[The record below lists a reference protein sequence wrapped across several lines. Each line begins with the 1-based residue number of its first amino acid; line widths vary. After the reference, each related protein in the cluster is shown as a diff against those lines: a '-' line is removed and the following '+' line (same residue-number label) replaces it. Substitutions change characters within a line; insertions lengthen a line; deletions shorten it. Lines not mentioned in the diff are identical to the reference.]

1 MILSVQNICK
11 TYLDYESNF
20 KRFASW
26 FSKNKKNKEEKNV
39 KTVLKDV
46 SFDVGAGE
54 VVGLI
59 GQNGA
64 GKSTLLKIISRTLKP
79 SSGRVTSGAKIS
91 SILELGMGFHGDLTG
106 RQNAYQSCSLMGY
119 SKEQI
124 DEIITYIEDFAEI
137 GEYFDY
143 PVRIYSS
150 GMQMR
155 LAFSVVTA
163 NRPDILIIDEALSV
177 GDVYFQHK
185 SFDKIKE
192 FKSLGTTLII
202 VSHDSGAIK
211 SICDRVI
218 LLEKGQILKDG
229 EPEAVLDYY
238 NALISKKQDVQISQ
252 ITLQNG
258 KIATIS
264 GNKKACIKNVEIL
277 DAAGKKIQ
285 NLEVGKKIKLKV
297 TVQANENLPSLV
309 LGYQIKNRFSQ
320 VVYGTN
326 TYHLKQAL
334 KNLKKGEEYDF
345 SFEFDANLG
354 VGSFSVTI
362 ALHDSDNHLQNN
374 YEWRDNAIIFNV
386 VNFSKPD
393 FVGLA
398 YLEPSLEIKRING

>member
-26 FSKNKKNKEEKNV
+26 FSKNKEEKNV

-64 GKSTLLKIISRTLKP
+64 GKSTLLKIISHTLKP
-79 SSGRVTSGAKIS
+79 SSGRVTSSAKIS

-124 DEIITYIEDFAEI
+124 DEIIAYIEDFAEI

-252 ITLQNG
+252 VALENG

-334 KNLKKGEEYDF
+334 KNLKKGEEYNF

-398 YLEPSLEIKRING
+398 YLEPSLEVKRING

>member
-26 FSKNKKNKEEKNV
+26 FSKNKEEKNV

-64 GKSTLLKIISRTLKP
+64 GKSTLLKIISHTLKP

-124 DEIITYIEDFAEI
+124 DEIIAYIEDFAEI

-252 ITLQNG
+252 ITLENG
-258 KIATIS
+258 KTATVS

-297 TVQANENLPSLV
+297 TVLANENLPSLV

>member
-26 FSKNKKNKEEKNV
+26 FSNNKEEKNV

-64 GKSTLLKIISRTLKP
+64 GKSTLLKIISHTLKP
-79 SSGRVTSGAKIS
+79 SSGRVTSSAKIS

-124 DEIITYIEDFAEI
+124 DEIIAYIEDFAEI

-252 ITLQNG
+252 VALENG

-354 VGSFSVTI
+354 VGSFSVTL

-398 YLEPSLEIKRING
+398 YLEPSLEVKRING

>member
-26 FSKNKKNKEEKNV
+26 FSKNKEEKNV

-124 DEIITYIEDFAEI
+124 DEIIAYIEDFAEI

-252 ITLQNG
+252 ITLENG
-258 KIATIS
+258 KTATVS

-297 TVQANENLPSLV
+297 TVLANENLPSLV

>member
-26 FSKNKKNKEEKNV
+26 FSKNKEEKNV

-258 KIATIS
+258 KIATVS

>member
-26 FSKNKKNKEEKNV
+26 FSKNKEEKNV

-124 DEIITYIEDFAEI
+124 DEIIAYIEDFAEI

-258 KIATIS
+258 KTATVS

-386 VNFSKPD
+386 VNFNKPD

>member
-26 FSKNKKNKEEKNV
+26 FSKNKEEKNV

-64 GKSTLLKIISRTLKP
+64 GKSTLLKIISHTLKP
-79 SSGRVTSGAKIS
+79 SSGRVTSSAKIS

-124 DEIITYIEDFAEI
+124 DEIIAYIEDFAEI

-252 ITLQNG
+252 VALENG

-354 VGSFSVTI
+354 VGSFSVTL

>member
-26 FSKNKKNKEEKNV
+26 FSKNKEEKNV

-46 SFDVGAGE
+46 NFDVGAGE

-124 DEIITYIEDFAEI
+124 DEIIAYIEDFAEI

-258 KIATIS
+258 KIATVS

-398 YLEPSLEIKRING
+398 YLEPSLEVKRING

>member
-26 FSKNKKNKEEKNV
+26 FSKNKEEKNV
-39 KTVLKDV
+39 KTVLEDV

-79 SSGRVTSGAKIS
+79 SSGRVTSSAKIS

-124 DEIITYIEDFAEI
+124 DEIIAYIEDFAEI

-258 KIATIS
+258 KTATIS

-345 SFEFDANLG
+345 GFEFDANLG

-398 YLEPSLEIKRING
+398 YLEPSLEVKRING

>member
-26 FSKNKKNKEEKNV
+26 FSKNKEEKNV

-124 DEIITYIEDFAEI
+124 DEIIAYIEDFAEI

-258 KIATIS
+258 KTATVS

-345 SFEFDANLG
+345 SIEFDANLG
-354 VGSFSVTI
+354 VGSFSVTL

>member
-26 FSKNKKNKEEKNV
+26 FSKNKEEKNV

-64 GKSTLLKIISRTLKP
+64 GKSTLLKIISHTLKP
-79 SSGRVTSGAKIS
+79 SSGHVTSGAKIS

-252 ITLQNG
+252 VALENG

-277 DAAGKKIQ
+277 DAVGKKIQ

-398 YLEPSLEIKRING
+398 YLEPSLEVKRING

>member
-26 FSKNKKNKEEKNV
+26 FSKNKEEKNV

-64 GKSTLLKIISRTLKP
+64 GKSTLLKIISHTLKP
-79 SSGRVTSGAKIS
+79 SSGRVTSSAKIS

-124 DEIITYIEDFAEI
+124 DEIIAYIEDFAEI

-252 ITLQNG
+252 IALENG
-258 KIATIS
+258 KTATIS

-277 DAAGKKIQ
+277 DTAGKKIQ

-354 VGSFSVTI
+354 VGSFSVTL

>member
-26 FSKNKKNKEEKNV
+26 FSKNKEEKNV

-64 GKSTLLKIISRTLKP
+64 GKSTLLKIISHTLKP
-79 SSGRVTSGAKIS
+79 SSGRVTSSAKIS

-124 DEIITYIEDFAEI
+124 DEIIAYIEDFAEI

-258 KIATIS
+258 KTATVS

-297 TVQANENLPSLV
+297 TVLANENLPSLV

>member
-26 FSKNKKNKEEKNV
+26 FSKNKEEKNV

-124 DEIITYIEDFAEI
+124 DEIIAYIEDFAEI

-258 KIATIS
+258 KIATVS

-277 DAAGKKIQ
+277 DATGKKIQ

-398 YLEPSLEIKRING
+398 YLEPSLEVKRING

>member
-26 FSKNKKNKEEKNV
+26 FSKNKEEKNV

-79 SSGRVTSGAKIS
+79 SSGCVTSGAKIS

-124 DEIITYIEDFAEI
+124 DEIIAYIEDFAEI

-252 ITLQNG
+252 VALENG

-398 YLEPSLEIKRING
+398 YLEPSLEIKRINE

>member
-26 FSKNKKNKEEKNV
+26 FSKNKEEKNV

-64 GKSTLLKIISRTLKP
+64 GKSTLLKIISHTLKP
-79 SSGRVTSGAKIS
+79 SSGRVTSSAKIS

-124 DEIITYIEDFAEI
+124 DEIIAYIEDFAEI

-252 ITLQNG
+252 VALENG

-264 GNKKACIKNVEIL
+264 GSKKACIKNVEIL
-277 DAAGKKIQ
+277 DASGKKIQ

-354 VGSFSVTI
+354 VGSFSVTL

-398 YLEPSLEIKRING
+398 YLEPNLEIKRING

>member
-26 FSKNKKNKEEKNV
+26 FSKNKEEKNV

-124 DEIITYIEDFAEI
+124 DEIIAYIEDFAEI

-258 KIATIS
+258 KTATVS

-386 VNFSKPD
+386 INFSKPD

>member
-26 FSKNKKNKEEKNV
+26 FSKNKEEKNV

-124 DEIITYIEDFAEI
+124 DEIIAYIEDFAEI

-258 KIATIS
+258 KTATVS

-297 TVQANENLPSLV
+297 TVLANENLPSLV

-354 VGSFSVTI
+354 FGSFSVTI

>member
-26 FSKNKKNKEEKNV
+26 FSKNKEEKNV

-64 GKSTLLKIISRTLKP
+64 GKSTLLKIISHTLKP

-252 ITLQNG
+252 VALENG
-258 KIATIS
+258 KIATVS

-297 TVQANENLPSLV
+297 TVQANENLQSLV

-354 VGSFSVTI
+354 VGSFSVTL
-362 ALHDSDNHLQNN
+362 ALHDNDNHLQNN

-398 YLEPSLEIKRING
+398 YLEPNLEIKRING

>member
-26 FSKNKKNKEEKNV
+26 FSKNKEEKNV

-258 KIATIS
+258 KTATVS

-277 DAAGKKIQ
+277 DASGKKIQ

-297 TVQANENLPSLV
+297 TVLANENLPSLV

>member
-26 FSKNKKNKEEKNV
+26 FSKNKEEKNV

-124 DEIITYIEDFAEI
+124 DEIIAYIEDFAEI

-258 KIATIS
+258 KTATVS

>member
-26 FSKNKKNKEEKNV
+26 FSKNKEEKNV

-124 DEIITYIEDFAEI
+124 DEIIAYIEDFSEI

-252 ITLQNG
+252 IALENG
-258 KIATIS
+258 KTATIS

-354 VGSFSVTI
+354 VGSFSVTL

>member
-26 FSKNKKNKEEKNV
+26 FSKNKEEKNV

-64 GKSTLLKIISRTLKP
+64 GKSTLLKIISHTLKP

-124 DEIITYIEDFAEI
+124 DEIIAYIEDFAEI

-252 ITLQNG
+252 VALENG

-297 TVQANENLPSLV
+297 TVQANENLLSLV

-354 VGSFSVTI
+354 VGSFSVTL

>member
-26 FSKNKKNKEEKNV
+26 FSKNKEEKNV

-258 KIATIS
+258 KTATIS

>member
-26 FSKNKKNKEEKNV
+26 FSKNKEEKNV

-79 SSGRVTSGAKIS
+79 SSGRVTSSAKIS

-252 ITLQNG
+252 VALENG
-258 KIATIS
+258 KTATIS

-345 SFEFDANLG
+345 GFEFDANLG

>member
-26 FSKNKKNKEEKNV
+26 FSKNKEEKNV

-64 GKSTLLKIISRTLKP
+64 GKSTLLKIISHTLKP

-258 KIATIS
+258 KTATIS

-345 SFEFDANLG
+345 NFEFDANLG

>member
-26 FSKNKKNKEEKNV
+26 FSKNKEEKNV

-64 GKSTLLKIISRTLKP
+64 GKSTLLKIISHTLKP

-124 DEIITYIEDFAEI
+124 DEIIAYIEDFAEI

-163 NRPDILIIDEALSV
+163 NRPDIRIIDEALSV

-252 ITLQNG
+252 IALENG
-258 KIATIS
+258 KTATIS

-354 VGSFSVTI
+354 VGSFSVTL

-386 VNFSKPD
+386 VNFSKLD

>member
-26 FSKNKKNKEEKNV
+26 FSKNKEEKNV

-258 KIATIS
+258 KIATVS

-297 TVQANENLPSLV
+297 TVQANENLQSLV

>member
-26 FSKNKKNKEEKNV
+26 FSKNKEEKNV

-124 DEIITYIEDFAEI
+124 DEIIAYIEDFAEI

-258 KIATIS
+258 KIATVS

-345 SFEFDANLG
+345 SFEFEANLG

-398 YLEPSLEIKRING
+398 YLEPSLEVKRING

>member
-20 KRFASW
+20 KRFVSW
-26 FSKNKKNKEEKNV
+26 FSKNKEEKNV

-64 GKSTLLKIISRTLKP
+64 GKSTLLKIISHTLKP
-79 SSGRVTSGAKIS
+79 SSGRVTSSAKIS

-124 DEIITYIEDFAEI
+124 DEIIAYIEDFAEI

-252 ITLQNG
+252 IALENG
-258 KIATIS
+258 KTATIS

-354 VGSFSVTI
+354 VGSFSVTL

>member
-26 FSKNKKNKEEKNV
+26 FSKNKEEKNV

-252 ITLQNG
+252 VALENG

-297 TVQANENLPSLV
+297 TVQANENLQSLV

-354 VGSFSVTI
+354 VGSFSVTL

-398 YLEPSLEIKRING
+398 YLEPSLEVKRING

>member
-26 FSKNKKNKEEKNV
+26 FSKNKEEKNV

-64 GKSTLLKIISRTLKP
+64 GKSTLLKIISHTLKP
-79 SSGRVTSGAKIS
+79 SSGRVTSSAKIS

-124 DEIITYIEDFAEI
+124 DEIIAYIEDFAEI

-252 ITLQNG
+252 VALENG

-334 KNLKKGEEYDF
+334 KNLKKGEEDDF

-354 VGSFSVTI
+354 VGSFSVTL

-398 YLEPSLEIKRING
+398 YLEPNLEIKRING

>member
-26 FSKNKKNKEEKNV
+26 FSKNKEEKNV

-124 DEIITYIEDFAEI
+124 DEIIAYIEDFAEI

-258 KIATIS
+258 KTATVS

-297 TVQANENLPSLV
+297 TVLANENLPSLV

-345 SFEFDANLG
+345 SFEFEANLG

>member
-26 FSKNKKNKEEKNV
+26 FSKNKEEKNV

-64 GKSTLLKIISRTLKP
+64 GKSTLLKIISHTLKP
-79 SSGRVTSGAKIS
+79 SSGRVTSRAKIS

-124 DEIITYIEDFAEI
+124 DEIIAYIEDFAEI

-252 ITLQNG
+252 VALENG
-258 KIATIS
+258 KIATVS

-297 TVQANENLPSLV
+297 TVQANENLLSLV

>member
-26 FSKNKKNKEEKNV
+26 FSKNKEEKNV

-124 DEIITYIEDFAEI
+124 DEIIAYIEDFAEI

-258 KIATIS
+258 KTATVS

-277 DAAGKKIQ
+277 DAVGKKIQ

-297 TVQANENLPSLV
+297 TVLANENLPSLV

-398 YLEPSLEIKRING
+398 YLEPNLEIKRING

>member
-26 FSKNKKNKEEKNV
+26 FSKNKEEKNV

-252 ITLQNG
+252 VALENG
-258 KIATIS
+258 KIATVS

-297 TVQANENLPSLV
+297 TVLANENLPSLI

>member
-26 FSKNKKNKEEKNV
+26 FSKNKEEKNV

-79 SSGRVTSGAKIS
+79 SSGRVTSSAKIS

-124 DEIITYIEDFAEI
+124 DEIIAYIEDFAEI

-218 LLEKGQILKDG
+218 LLEKGKILKDG

-252 ITLQNG
+252 VALENG

-277 DAAGKKIQ
+277 DASGKKIQ

-398 YLEPSLEIKRING
+398 YLEPSLEIKRINE

>member
-26 FSKNKKNKEEKNV
+26 FSKNKEEKNV

-64 GKSTLLKIISRTLKP
+64 GKSTLLKIISHTLKP
-79 SSGRVTSGAKIS
+79 SSGRVTSSAKIS

-124 DEIITYIEDFAEI
+124 DEIIAYIEDFAEI

-238 NALISKKQDVQISQ
+238 NALISKKQYVQISQ
-252 ITLQNG
+252 VALENG

-398 YLEPSLEIKRING
+398 YLEPNLEIKRING